1 MRRVNSR
8 LLLVVATLGAAA
20 ILPPISLLAQDV
32 PTWALEANRS
42 FYEAYNSANLAA
54 LMKHYTSDA
63 VILLPDEAIRG
74 RAAIEAFFSADFARA
89 RSSCEW
95 TIDGAQAVG
104 RHAAVWGHEKC
115 VEAPKSGKPS
125 RTLNYRWLTVWE
137 RQPNGSWLIARDA
150 FEEAKP

>member
-1 MRRVNSR
+1 MHRVYSR

-20 ILPPISLLAQDV
+20 ILPPVSILAQDV

-42 FYEAYNSANLAA
+42 FYKAYNSANLAA
-54 LMKHYTSDA
+54 LMKHYAIDA
-63 VILLPDEAIRG
+63 VILLPDKAIRG

-137 RQPNGSWLIARDA
+137 RQPDRSWLIARDA
-150 FEEAKP
+150 FEDAKP